1 MADKGCRWLAV
12 DRKAEQDIQFWA
24 EMNGGEHHEAS
35 AALAWSGYAPGL
47 DSG

>member
-1 MADKGCRWLAV
+1 MPDNGYLWLPV
-12 DRKAEQDIQFWA
+12 DRKVNQDIQFWA
-24 EMNGGEHHEAS
+24 EMNGGEHHETS